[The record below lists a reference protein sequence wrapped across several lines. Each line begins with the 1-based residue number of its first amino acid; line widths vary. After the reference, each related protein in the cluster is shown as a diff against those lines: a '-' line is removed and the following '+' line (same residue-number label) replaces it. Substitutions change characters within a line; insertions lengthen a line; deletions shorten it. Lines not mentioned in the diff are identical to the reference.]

1 MKYFILLFL
10 CSCSQLSLTVDNK
23 PRNDIQFISHGKY
36 FEVRGGENILRKL
49 SAVTLQI
56 EFKETGAQ
64 NTIQDMM
71 AISVGGNTPKSY
83 VSRASLRLE
92 PGGRLVGI
100 ARSTDSEEGQV
111 VKAKKLIPKGKS
123 HVATLVIDYAQN
135 EMKLYLD
142 GKELETE
149 GKVSFSSKETPDT
162 ASISFAVGSEDDGSN
177 FHFEGTLRN
186 PKIWTR
192 KLNEEEIMIK

>member
-1 MKYFILLFL
+1 MKFFILLLL
-10 CSCSQLSLTVDNK
+10 CSCAQLSLTVDNK
-23 PRNDIQFISHGKY
+23 PRKDIKFISHGKY
-36 FEVRGGENILRKL
+36 FEVQGGENILRKV
-49 SAVTLQI
+49 STVTLQI
-56 EFKETGAQ
+56 EFKETGPQ
-64 NTIQDMM
+64 NNIQDMM

-100 ARSTDSEEGQV
+100 ARSTDTEEGQV
-111 VKAKKLIPKGKS
+111 VRAKELISKGKA
-123 HVATLVIDYAQN
+123 HTATLVIDYAQN

-149 GKVSFSSKETPDT
+149 GKVSFASKETPDT

-192 KLNEEEIMIK
+192 KVSMEEMNQ

>member
-1 MKYFILLFL
+1 VRAKEL
-10 CSCSQLSLTVDNK
+10 
-23 PRNDIQFISHGKY
+23 IS
-36 FEVRGGENILRKL
+36 
-49 SAVTLQI
+49 
-56 EFKETGAQ
+56 
-64 NTIQDMM
+64 
-71 AISVGGNTPKSY
+71 
-83 VSRASLRLE
+83 
-92 PGGRLVGI
+92 
-100 ARSTDSEEGQV
+100 
-111 VKAKKLIPKGKS
+111 KGKA

-149 GKVSFSSKETPDT
+149 GKVSFASKETPDT

-192 KLNEEEIMIK
+192 KLSMEEMKN

>member
-1 MKYFILLFL
+1 MKFFILLFL
-10 CSCSQLSLTVDNK
+10 SSCAQLSLTVDNK
-23 PRNDIQFISHGKY
+23 PRKDIKFISHGKY
-36 FEVRGGENILRKL
+36 FEVRGGENILRKV
-49 SAVTLQI
+49 STVTLQI
-56 EFKETGAQ
+56 EFKETGPQ
-64 NTIQDMM
+64 NNIQDMM

-100 ARSTDSEEGQV
+100 ARSIDTEEGQV
-111 VKAKKLIPKGKS
+111 VRAQELISKGKA

-142 GKELETE
+142 GKELETA
-149 GKVSFSSKETPDT
+149 GKVSFASKETPDT

-192 KLNEEEIMIK
+192 KLSMEEMKN

>member
-10 CSCSQLSLTVDNK
+10 CSCAQLSLTVDNK
-23 PRNDIQFISHGKY
+23 PRKDVKFISHGKY
-36 FEVRGGENILRKL
+36 FEVQGGENVLRKV
-49 SAVTLQI
+49 STATLQI
-56 EFKETGAQ
+56 EFKETGLQ
-64 NTIQDMM
+64 NNIQDMM

-100 ARSTDSEEGQV
+100 ARSTDTEEGQV
-111 VKAKKLIPKGKS
+111 VRAKELISKGKA
-123 HVATLVIDYAQN
+123 HTATLVIDYAQN

-149 GKVSFSSKETPDT
+149 GKVSFASKETPDT

-192 KLNEEEIMIK
+192 KVSMEEMNQ